1 VEQTLIDGL
10 MRYGAPVLFFAQVLG
25 VVGLPVPD
33 EFLLTVAGALVHRG
47 LLHPASVS
55 VAALGGC
62 LSGITVSYVLGRFIG
77 LPVLLTRLRLPSH
90 AVTRAQAWF
99 RRFGGWL
106 LTFGYFIPGVRHV
119 SAIAAG
125 STPLSYPTF
134 ARFAYP
140 GGAIW
145 CSVFL
150 GLGYVAGDR
159 WREVARDSRAHFTV
173 VSLVLVALIGAYII
187 VRVSVRPRHL

>member
-1 VEQTLIDGL
+1 VEQTLLDWL

-25 VVGLPVPD
+25 IVGLPVPD

-47 LLHPASVS
+47 LLHFTSTF
-55 VAALGGC
+55 AAAIAGC
-62 LSGITVSYVLGRFIG
+62 LSGITISYLLGRFIG
-77 LPVLLTRLRLPSH
+77 LPVLLTRLRLPPH
-90 AVTRAQAWF
+90 AVLRGQTWF

-125 STPLSYPTF
+125 STPLGYPTF
-134 ARFAYP
+134 ARYAYP
-140 GGAIW
+140 GGALW

-159 WREVARDSRAHFTV
+159 WREVARDSRPHFTV
-173 VSLVLVALIGAYII
+173 VLLVLAALIGAYM
-187 VRVSVRPRHL
+187 VFRVTLQRRQQ